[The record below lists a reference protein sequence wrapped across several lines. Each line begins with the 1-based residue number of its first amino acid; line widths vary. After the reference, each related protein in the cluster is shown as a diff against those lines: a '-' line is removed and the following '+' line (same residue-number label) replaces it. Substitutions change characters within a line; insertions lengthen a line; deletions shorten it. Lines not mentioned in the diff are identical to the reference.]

1 MFLVVIILK
10 VSGLR
15 LNILALETSSQHCS
29 VALQYTDSQP
39 AESTI
44 KVITRLDATAL
55 SHSRSLLSLI
65 DDVLKEA
72 NLSLAELDA
81 IAVAR
86 GPGSFTGL
94 RIGIAVAQG
103 LAFGHQ
109 LPVLPISSLAAVA
122 YNAFLY
128 WDKQTNSIPAAS
140 RQAVLATMDA
150 RMGEVYCGWYD
161 LRGEL
166 PVLLG
171 NEHVIKPSLLS
182 KIGRPCLVEADTSQ
196 AHIVI
201 DNIDSSLALTS
212 VIAGQGLHY
221 HEEFP
226 LSLSQLPLELELE
239 LEMLPDAAALLPL
252 ATRDLTLG
260 LGVDPEALTPVYL
273 RDNVT
278 Y

>member
-1 MFLVVIILK
+1 M
-10 VSGLR
+10 
-15 LNILALETSSQHCS
+15 NILALETSSQHCS
-29 VALQYTDSQP
+29 VALQYGSAHSIENTMNVVSR
-39 AESTI
+39 
-44 KVITRLDATAL
+44 VDATAL

-81 IAVAR
+81 ITVAR

-103 LAFGHQ
+103 LAFGNQ

-128 WDKQTNSIPAAS
+128 SDKQTDVIQTAS
-140 RQAVLATMDA
+140 KQAVLATMDA

-182 KIGRPCLVEADTSQ
+182 KIGRACLVGADTSQ

-201 DNIDSSLALTS
+201 DDIDSSLLLTTA
-212 VIAGQGLHY
+212 IAGQGLHY
-221 HEEFP
+221 HTEFP
-226 LSLSQLPLELELE
+226 ASLSQLPIELDR
-239 LEMLPDAAALLPL
+239 LPDATALLPL
-252 ATRDLTLG
+252 ATRDLKLG
-260 LGVDPEALTPVYL
+260 LGIDPEALTPVYL